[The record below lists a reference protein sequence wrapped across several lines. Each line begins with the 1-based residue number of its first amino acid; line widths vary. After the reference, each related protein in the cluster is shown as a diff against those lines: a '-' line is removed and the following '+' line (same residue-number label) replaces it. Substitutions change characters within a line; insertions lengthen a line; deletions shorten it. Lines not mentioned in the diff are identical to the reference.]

1 MAEPGDEKEG
11 TIDEQSV
18 ALFGDYRCVF
28 RAAADSLYIM
38 MKNVKTKRSFHN
50 TFSKSTLNEMELK
63 QSIDRVVNLL
73 KEAKS
78 GTKSEL
84 TFKIAFGDA
93 DSDKKVQFDK
103 LSNDWNN
110 GSALFILVA
119 IDNTYFAAEYVF
131 KLLEQKRSEIDIL
144 RDIIDDLQQEIHQ
157 LKNTNMGV
165 ATWYTQKGGG
175 SGNLTMD
182 GYHLEPTLKG
192 MITLSDN
199 KQEIIIGISGLYKVS
214 SQILFQ
220 NGAQGTNGHY
230 LYMQVNEAN
239 IYANPT
245 SQYGGFGYME
255 IIVNL
260 KTNDKITFTASHLYP
275 TGQAYNRFTVQ
286 KLHYDRNM
294 TENDK

>member
-103 LSNDWNN
+103 LSNDWNKGN
-110 GSALFILVA
+110 ALFILVA

-175 SGNLTMD
+175 ASGNLTMD
-182 GYHLEPTLKG
+182 GYHLEPTLEG
-192 MITLSDN
+192 MVTLSDN
-199 KQEIIIGISGLYKVS
+199 KQEIIIGIPGLYKVS
-214 SQILFQ
+214 SQIFF
-220 NGAQGTNGHY
+220 NSGGHGSNGHY
-230 LYMQVNEAN
+230 LYTRVNGTN
-239 IYANPT
+239 TQLNQS
-245 SQYGGFGYME
+245 SQYGGWGYME
-255 IIVNL
+255 MIVNL
-260 KTNDKITFTASHLYP
+260 KKNDKITFNTNCIYP
-275 TGQAYNRFTVQ
+275 TSKERNRFTVQ
-286 KLHYDRNM
+286 KL
-294 TENDK
+294 